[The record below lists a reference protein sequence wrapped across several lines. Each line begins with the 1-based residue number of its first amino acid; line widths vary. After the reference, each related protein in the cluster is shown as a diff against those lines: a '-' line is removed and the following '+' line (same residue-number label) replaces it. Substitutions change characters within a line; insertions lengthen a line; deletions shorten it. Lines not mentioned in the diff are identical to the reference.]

1 MTEVVG
7 IIVKGGVVMIPL
19 LACSLV
25 SLALTLERLIFW
37 GRIKSQRA
45 VQDMLRL
52 VEAGEFD
59 KALKTGKDSRHP
71 IAGVLAAGLAHRNPS
86 PAKAME
92 AAAQAQI
99 PIRFKKI
106 SGATGRG

>member
-37 GRIKSQRA
+37 GRIKSQQA
-45 VQDMLRL
+45 VQ
-52 VEAGEFD
+52 
-59 KALKTGKDSRHP
+59 
-71 IAGVLAAGLAHRNPS
+71 
-86 PAKAME
+86 
-92 AAAQAQI
+92 
-99 PIRFKKI
+99 
-106 SGATGRG
+106 